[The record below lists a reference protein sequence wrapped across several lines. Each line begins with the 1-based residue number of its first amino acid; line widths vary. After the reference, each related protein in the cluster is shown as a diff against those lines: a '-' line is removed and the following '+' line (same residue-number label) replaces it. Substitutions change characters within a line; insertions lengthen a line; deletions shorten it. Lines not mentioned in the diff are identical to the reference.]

1 MASTCAYCFAPGAR
15 RCGLCKILHYC
26 SRPCQLADW
35 KVHAIECTYLAKH
48 LQANPMTPTLL
59 LVIRLLRSEASMAAV
74 QHLVSHLDSHTANK
88 LDDYRAMGMLV
99 LSIMTRM
106 QLKTPVPSLESVMTV
121 FGQLNCNAFTVCT
134 PEQVPVGIGMF
145 PDAALLNHSCAPNC
159 ILVFHK
165 RQLSI
170 RAIRDVAVGDELTVC
185 RMSPLSDHTFADET
199 ECSGDAVLSQLLRLH
214 AQADSLEQSRNTR
227 GAVDCRLQ
235 AVALARHAAVATPS
249 DVRHAITA
257 YRHVLANQSRL
268 YSTFHMQAFQGLC
281 QLKYARLLHQ
291 YPDDDDAVASLREAC
306 RMYDPLHLM
315 IFHVVMLSCRL
326 TLSHGDDCPLVQDAI
341 ALLHDTQRDQ
351 HVRRSSSMG

>member
-1 MASTCAYCFAPGAR
+1 
-15 RCGLCKILHYC
+15 
-26 SRPCQLADW
+26 RPCQLADW
-35 KVHAIECTYLAKH
+35 KVHAVECTYLAKH

-74 QHLVSHLDSHTANK
+74 QHLVSHLDNHTANK

-170 RAIRDVAVGDELTVC
+170 RAIRDVAVGDELT
-185 RMSPLSDHTFADET
+185 PLSDHTFADET
-199 ECSGDAVLSQLLRLH
+199 ECSGDAVLSQLRRLH
-214 AQADSLEQSRNTR
+214 AQADSLEQSHDTR

-235 AVALARHAAVATPS
+235 AVALARKLYGPRHAALTLALETTANLITSAEHAAVATPS

-281 QLKYARLLHQ
+281 QLKYARLLLLHQ
-291 YPDDDDAVASLREAC
+291 HPDDDDAIASLREAC
-306 RMYDPLHLM
+306 RMYDPLRLM
-315 IFHVVMLSCRL
+315 IFIPRCHVV
-326 TLSHGDDCPLVQDAI
+326 V
-341 ALLHDTQRDQ
+341 
-351 HVRRSSSMG
+351 

>member
-35 KVHAIECTYLAKH
+35 KVHAVECTYLAKH

-74 QHLVSHLDSHTANK
+74 QHLVSHLDNHTANK

-185 RMSPLSDHTFADET
+185 RMSVSI
-199 ECSGDAVLSQLLRLH
+199 S
-214 AQADSLEQSRNTR
+214 
-227 GAVDCRLQ
+227 
-235 AVALARHAAVATPS
+235 
-249 DVRHAITA
+249 I
-257 YRHVLANQSRL
+257 
-268 YSTFHMQAFQGLC
+268 
-281 QLKYARLLHQ
+281 
-291 YPDDDDAVASLREAC
+291 
-306 RMYDPLHLM
+306 
-315 IFHVVMLSCRL
+315 
-326 TLSHGDDCPLVQDAI
+326 
-341 ALLHDTQRDQ
+341 
-351 HVRRSSSMG
+351 